1 MLKEIKGKVKETA
14 VKVKD
19 LVVDNKE
26 VVIYCGAL
34 TGILVGSIVYGRRI
48 NKKYDTAWR
57 NAKQAFEN
65 GQLDADFGPYKL
77 MKFFEPKT
85 GDFIGQTMCHEDS
98 VNAFLDLK

>member
-19 LVVDNKE
+19 AVIDNKE
-26 VVIYCGAL
+26 IVIYYGAL
-34 TGILVGSIVYGRRI
+34 TGILVGGIVYGRHV
-48 NKKYDTAWR
+48 NKKYEAAWR

-77 MKFFEPKT
+77 MRFLEPKT
-85 GDFIGQTMCHEDS
+85 GDFIGQTMCHEDTM
-98 VNAFLDLK
+98 NLYLKLK